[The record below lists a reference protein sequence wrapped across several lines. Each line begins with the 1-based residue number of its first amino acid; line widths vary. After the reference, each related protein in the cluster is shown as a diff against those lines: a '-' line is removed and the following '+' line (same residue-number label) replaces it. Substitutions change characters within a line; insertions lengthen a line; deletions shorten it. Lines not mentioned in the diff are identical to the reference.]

1 MVVVGVGIQLC
12 TGSLANTST
21 LSCVN
26 ASHVVLAEGEVTL
39 SWKDADAAYHLGGAA
54 PTSVRYAY
62 SNYPQCALYN
72 KYALPAGPFVNN
84 LRTNANRKGASASTR
99 TEPRVSVGPVTTPPM
114 GINSWNA
121 FHCNVDERKMR
132 AMADAL
138 VSTGLAKAGYQYV
151 NIGIQSP
158 APTQYIPPSSGND
171 FWVGR

>member
-1 MVVVGVGIQLC
+1 
-12 TGSLANTST
+12 
-21 LSCVN
+21 
-26 ASHVVLAEGEVTL
+26 
-39 SWKDADAAYHLGGAA
+39 
-54 PTSVRYAY
+54 
-62 SNYPQCALYN
+62 
-72 KYALPAGPFVNN
+72 
-84 LRTNANRKGASASTR
+84 
-99 TEPRVSVGPVTTPPM
+99 M

-171 FWVGR
+171 SGLADDCWQVMRSPNGTINADPERFPGGMKALAVSATTGHHPT